1 MVIETLLP
9 GDVFG
14 DFGLGTP
21 VNHTARVSKTVSLCK
36 TPKADFLALVQTH
49 PEIIFQLMRV
59 MARRTAD
66 YEEKIAQLSR
76 PAKDQLLTELRT
88 LQRKNNE
95 SIMGKLFNIPL
106 RISHQKLSEKTGLNR
121 VTVTKLMGELRRA
134 NIVIVNE
141 ETGVIEVKES

>member
-1 MVIETLLP
+1 MDNTVFCLRNLNVSGDLSPMVVIETLLP

-66 YEEKIAQLSR
+66 YEEKIAQLCY
-76 PAKDQLLTELRT
+76 QV
-88 LQRKNNE
+88 N
-95 SIMGKLFNIPL
+95 G
-106 RISHQKLSEKTGLNR
+106 G
-121 VTVTKLMGELRRA
+121 TK
-134 NIVIVNE
+134 
-141 ETGVIEVKES
+141 KSQYCYCK